1 MSQLFDRA
9 AVFTDIHFGDKNDS
23 ERHNLDCLNFVK
35 WFCVQVRENQCDAVI
50 FMGDWF
56 DNRSRLRVDTIHYS
70 WEAIELLNGLG
81 IPVYWL
87 VGNHD
92 LYFRNNRN
100 ITSLPY
106 LGSMEN
112 IYVINELVEI
122 NDVLLSPWLTGG
134 EFAEVPGYDVK
145 YIFGH
150 FELPLFLM
158 NESVAMPDKGGLHA
172 DHFVN
177 CDAVFSGHF
186 HKRQL
191 KVNEHG
197 IPIWYP
203 GNAFPHNF
211 NDVNDRDRGCMML
224 EWGHDP
230 EFIDWPD
237 APYYSRML
245 LSELL
250 EVGPTLEASNGII
263 EVKDDMGIEV
273 EEAIQ
278 IKELLGNNFREIRL
292 RPANPDLD
300 VTIETKIGD
309 DSQSVDEMVIE
320 HLRLLDTEGSD
331 FDAALMVKLYEEVKT
346 D

>member
-23 ERHNLDCLNFVK
+23 ERHNIDCLNFVK
-35 WFCVQVRENQCDAVI
+35 WFCVQVRENHCDAVI

-56 DNRSRLRVDTIHYS
+56 DNRTRIRVDTLDYS
-70 WEAIELLNGLG
+70 WQAIELLNNIGV
-81 IPVYWL
+81 PVYWL

-92 LYFRNNRN
+92 LFYRNNRN

-112 IYVINELVEI
+112 IFVINELVEI
-122 NDVLLSPWLTGG
+122 NDVLLAPWLTGG
-134 EFAEVPGYDVK
+134 EFAEVPNYDVK

-158 NESVAMPDKGGLHA
+158 NESVTMPDKGGLHA
-172 DHFVN
+172 DHFTN

-197 IPIWYP
+197 IPVWYP

-211 NDVNDRDRGCMML
+211 NDVNDRDRGCMLL

-230 EFIDWPD
+230 EFVDWPD
-237 APYYSRML
+237 APFYSRINLSDL
-245 LSELL
+245 LDQSDS
-250 EVGPTLEASNGII
+250 LEASNGII
-263 EVKDDMGIEV
+263 EVKDDMGIEI
-273 EEAIQ
+273 EEATE
-278 IKELLGNNFREIRL
+278 IKELLGDKFREIRL

-300 VTIETKIGD
+300 ITIETEIGD
-309 DSQSVDEMVIE
+309 DSKSVDEMIIE

-331 FDAALMVKLYEEVKT
+331 FDAELMVKLYEGAKI